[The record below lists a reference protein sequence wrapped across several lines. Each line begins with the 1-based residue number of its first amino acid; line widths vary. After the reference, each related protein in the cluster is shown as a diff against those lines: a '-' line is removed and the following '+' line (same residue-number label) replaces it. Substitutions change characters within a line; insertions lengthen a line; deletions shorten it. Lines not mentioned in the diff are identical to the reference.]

1 MQNKEGVAN
10 IMKEVIFT
18 NKATSPTGPYS
29 QAIKVDKTVYLAGV
43 CGDDPVTGEIMGDGD
58 MKVEAKYAMENL
70 KNTLEAAGGK
80 MTDIV
85 KVKVVFTDL
94 AQAADFNEVYMTYF
108 PDYRPARIAMGVA
121 GLLGGAHLELDAVA
135 ILDEE

>member
-1 MQNKEGVAN
+1 
-10 IMKEVIFT
+10 MKEVIFT

-43 CGDDPVTGEIMGDGD
+43 CGDDPVTGEIMGGGD

-80 MTDIV
+80 MPDIV

-94 AQAADFNEVYMTYF
+94 EQAADFNEVYMTYF
-108 PDYRPARIAMGVA
+108 PDYCPARIAMGVA

>member
-1 MQNKEGVAN
+1 
-10 IMKEVIFT
+10 MKEVIFT

-43 CGDDPVTGEIMGDGD
+43 CGDDHVTGEIMGDGD
-58 MKVEAKYAMENL
+58 MKLEAKYAMENL

>member
-1 MQNKEGVAN
+1 
-10 IMKEVIFT
+10 MKEVIFT

-58 MKVEAKYAMENL
+58 MKLEAKYAMENL
-70 KNTLEAAGGK
+70 KNTLEAVGGK

>member
-1 MQNKEGVAN
+1 
-10 IMKEVIFT
+10 
-18 NKATSPTGPYS
+18 
-29 QAIKVDKTVYLAGV
+29 
-43 CGDDPVTGEIMGDGD
+43 MGGGD

-70 KNTLEAAGGK
+70 KNTLGAAGGK
-80 MTDIV
+80 MTDVV

-94 AQAADFNEVYMTYF
+94 EQATDFNEVYMTYF

>member
-1 MQNKEGVAN
+1 
-10 IMKEVIFT
+10 MKEVIFT

-43 CGDDPVTGEIMGDGD
+43 CGDDPVTGEIMGGGD

-70 KNTLEAAGGK
+70 KSTLEAAGGK

-94 AQAADFNEVYMTYF
+94 EQAADFNEVYMTYF

>member
-1 MQNKEGVAN
+1 
-10 IMKEVIFT
+10 MKEVIFT

-43 CGDDPVTGEIMGDGD
+43 SGDDPVTGEIMGGGD

-94 AQAADFNEVYMTYF
+94 EQAADFNEVYMTYF

>member
-1 MQNKEGVAN
+1 
-10 IMKEVIFT
+10 MKEVIFT

-43 CGDDPVTGEIMGDGD
+43 CGDDPVTGEIMGGGD

-94 AQAADFNEVYMTYF
+94 EQVADFNEVYMTYF

>member
-1 MQNKEGVAN
+1 
-10 IMKEVIFT
+10 
-18 NKATSPTGPYS
+18 
-29 QAIKVDKTVYLAGV
+29 
-43 CGDDPVTGEIMGDGD
+43 

-94 AQAADFNEVYMTYF
+94 EQAADFNEVYMTYF

>member
-1 MQNKEGVAN
+1 
-10 IMKEVIFT
+10 MKEVIFT

-94 AQAADFNEVYMTYF
+94 AQAADFNELYLTYF
-108 PDYRPARIAMGVA
+108 PDYRPAIIAMGVA

>member
-1 MQNKEGVAN
+1 
-10 IMKEVIFT
+10 MKEVIFT

-43 CGDDPVTGEIMGDGD
+43 CGDGPVTGEIMGGGD

-94 AQAADFNEVYMTYF
+94 EQAADFNEVYMTYF